1 MKTTQHQRIIAYL
14 KENGKISSFIAC
26 VKLGVSNLPLRV
38 KELRAKG
45 YTITAEK
52 VKHVNRYGKTIY
64 YNDYFLNDKGVNNEN
79 N

>member
-1 MKTTQHQRIIAYL
+1 MRTTQHGAIL
-14 KENGKISSFIAC
+14 KHIDENGFISSCVAA